1 MSELNRLKVVDF
13 TCGRLD
19 SDDINTDIPFADSF
33 SKTRTIQQANAVI
46 GAYVNRN
53 YKDNRQWLTELEN
66 KADRDEIPT
75 KTSELDNDS
84 GYITIEDIPP
94 IPTKTSDLDNDSGY
108 ITIEDIPPIPTKT
121 SDLDNDSGFITNTV
135 NDLTNYTNNTDLTT
149 LLNGKASK
157 TDLDNLKNYV
167 SGEVVIGTWI
177 DTKPLY
183 RKVLTGSLVGGDL
196 DVDVSSL
203 NIDTLININGM
214 TSGRPLNFYYSG
226 YSVSTRYSPG
236 HIYINS
242 SSAYAGESFY
252 MVVEYTK
259 TTN

>member
-75 KTSELDNDS
+75 KTSE
-84 GYITIEDIPP
+84 
-94 IPTKTSDLDNDSGY
+94 LDNDSGY